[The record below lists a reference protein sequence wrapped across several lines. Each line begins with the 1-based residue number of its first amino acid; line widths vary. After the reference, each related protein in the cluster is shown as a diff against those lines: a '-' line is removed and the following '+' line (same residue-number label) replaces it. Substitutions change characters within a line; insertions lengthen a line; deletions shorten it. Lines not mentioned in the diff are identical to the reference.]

1 MKKIG
6 LMALSFSLILGLNAN
21 VLATEGNTI
30 QEGAEVTTETNQVE
44 TSSFVKPESDVVY
57 SLEEAPEMKYTKEI
71 GGVVFS
77 NYLNHNERKATNSLG
92 EEITIYEVRI
102 GLNGC
107 MKSEVDG
114 TEFINFMS
122 LPFNSVNG
130 VYLKE
135 FGKIEDPSVDYNF
148 YKTGVPAL
156 IDSEKDTFSYL
167 SKKGVKAYAPE
178 RNEDGT
184 YPAGLTWEFDLA
196 NSDFYNVGKGFRT
209 TQFIRVNQG
218 NNVYYYAVT
227 IANDNS
233 YLIEVATPTD
243 STIYV
248 NGEVVSFDA
257 YNINSNNYFKLRDV
271 AHVLRK
277 TEKKFEVQWNPS
289 VTTQVNGE
297 TVRGAIDLFSNIT
310 YTIVGGEMK
319 LGDGKVK
326 DAVLTNS
333 PILKDGVLVSS
344 PDDQKLT
351 GYNINGNNY
360 FKLRDLGQLFDFNVS
375 WDGELNSIIINT
387 AESYDPSN

>member
-77 NYLNHNERKATNSLG
+77 NYISHNERKATNSLG

-107 MKSEVDG
+107 MKSEVDR

-135 FGKIEDPSVDYNF
+135 FGKIEDPSADYNF

>member
-77 NYLNHNERKATNSLG
+77 NYISHNERKATNSLG

-107 MKSEVDG
+107 MKSEVDR

-184 YPAGLTWEFDLA
+184 YSAGLTWEFDLA